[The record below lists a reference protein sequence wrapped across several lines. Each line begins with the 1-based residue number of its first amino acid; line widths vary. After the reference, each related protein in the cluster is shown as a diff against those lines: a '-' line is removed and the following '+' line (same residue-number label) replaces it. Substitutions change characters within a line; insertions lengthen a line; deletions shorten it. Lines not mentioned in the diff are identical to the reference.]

1 LDWVLLGIVAT
12 LVGVAL
18 SSPLSCLYYSMECW
32 VCQEVFSTFF
42 KFFSSV
48 RFLSP
53 SPLDNYSIANV
64 VLFVNP
70 FREKKFFYF
79 LIKFLLTKAE
89 TCVIMEILPAHIRA
103 RGAKLMPIKKTL
115 LHECKS
121 VIAIV
126 GSEPSLDSRRTFS
139 ENFRSFHV
147 NQFYDARV
155 NKF

>member
-1 LDWVLLGIVAT
+1 MYTATSWRPCGRGHWIGSYLALL
-12 LVGVAL
+12 LPLFEVAL

-53 SPLDNYSIANV
+53 SPWDNYSIANGG
-64 VLFVNP
+64 LFVNP

-103 RGAKLMPIKKTL
+103 RGAKLMPIKKHSYT
-115 LHECKS
+115 S
-121 VIAIV
+121 V
-126 GSEPSLDSRRTFS
+126 
-139 ENFRSFHV
+139 
-147 NQFYDARV
+147 RV
-155 NKF
+155 